1 MLLSSL
7 LLRVAC
13 CRYTHLW
20 VKEVAGQFQGGVCE
34 VRTGH
39 KTQDVGVMTRIGD
52 RFSTWDV
59 RNGLQSIIP
68 TVLTSGLLGYPFAL
82 PDIIGGNAY
91 FGRNPDTELFVRW
104 TQVNALMPAMQFS
117 IAPWHIGQ
125 EAQAMV
131 SQALVLR
138 KELMGEILRL
148 AEGASRDLDPIVR
161 PMWWLDPQDP
171 ATFEIYDQFAL
182 GDDVI
187 VAPVVVKGQRQREVY
202 LTAGTWEDLADPGRI
217 IQGRQWL
224 TVDAPLAKLPC
235 YRRVART

>member
-1 MLLSSL
+1 
-7 LLRVAC
+7 
-13 CRYTHLW
+13 
-20 VKEVAGQFQGGVCE
+20 
-34 VRTGH
+34 
-39 KTQDVGVMTRIGD
+39 
-52 RFSTWDV
+52 
-59 RNGLQSIIP
+59 
-68 TVLTSGLLGYPFAL
+68 
-82 PDIIGGNAY
+82 
-91 FGRNPDTELFVRW
+91 
-104 TQVNALMPAMQFS
+104 
-117 IAPWHIGQ
+117 
-125 EAQAMV
+125 MV
-131 SQALVLR
+131 SQALAVR
-138 KELMGEILRL
+138 KELIGDMLRL
-148 AEGASRDLDPIVR
+148 AEDASLRLDPIVR